1 MSSDAILETH
11 GLTKAYGG
19 LLAVDGVDLTVGRT
33 EVRSVIGPNG
43 AGKSTLFNLVNGFLE
58 PTKGAVEFDGR
69 DVTGLPAYE
78 RCQLGMG
85 RSFQVNDFF
94 GSLTV
99 RENVRVGVQAT
110 SGKRTNPL
118 TPAAD
123 LDPVNERTAEILERV
138 ELARFAG
145 EQASSLSYGDQR
157 KLELALALS
166 SDPELLLLDE
176 PTAGIGPDE
185 TREIAELI
193 QRIATDKAVLLTEH
207 DIDMV
212 MATSDRITVIHLGE
226 VIAEGTPEEIA
237 ANEDVQQAYIGG
249 MDDE

>member
-1 MSSDAILETH
+1 MSSEPLLQTDD
-11 GLTKAYGG
+11 LTKAYGG
-19 LLAVDGVDLTVGRT
+19 LLAVDRVDLAVDRN

-58 PTKGAVEFDGR
+58 PTDGTITFDGE
-69 DVTGLPAYE
+69 DVTDLPAHE

-99 RENVRVGVQAT
+99 RENVRVGVQAK
-110 SGKRTNPL
+110 SSKRTHPL
-118 TPAAD
+118 TPATG
-123 LDPVNERTAEILERV
+123 LESVNERTEEILERV
-138 ELARFAG
+138 ELDAFAG
-145 EQASSLSYGDQR
+145 QQASSLSYGNQR

-166 SDPELLLLDE
+166 SDPDLLLLDE

-185 TREIAELI
+185 TREIANLI
-193 QRIATDKAVLLTEH
+193 QRIAADKAVLLTEH

-212 MATSDRITVIHLGE
+212 MSTSDRITVIHLGQ
-226 VIAEGTPEEIA
+226 VIAEGTPEKIA